1 MSDSQFIEALWRRP
15 VTRTPVWLMRQAGR
29 YLPEYRALREQ
40 VPDFMNFCATPELAA
55 QATLQPLHRFDLDAA
70 ILFSDILVI
79 PHAMGMDVQFVK
91 GDGPHFPQP
100 LRSLQQ
106 IQQLQTQ
113 HIQERLQ
120 YVFTTIHLILK
131 NMPRKLPLIGFAGS
145 PWTCATYMVEGGS
158 SKNFATIKTMLY
170 REPQC
175 LHQLL
180 HKLTL
185 ATIDYLNAQ
194 IAAGVQAVML
204 FDTWGGVLSGEDYQ
218 RFSLHYLQQIAQNLQ
233 PAALNKPIPVI
244 FFTKGGGQWLE
255 TIAASGCQAVGL
267 DWTTPIAGA
276 RERIGSRVAI
286 QGNLDPCLLLAQ
298 PEQIE
303 QAVQKICQDYGPHP
317 GHIFNL
323 GHGVLPQT
331 PPENV
336 GVLIEAVHRF
346 TAK

>member
-1 MSDSQFIEALWRRP
+1 MSNFRFIEALWRRP
-15 VTRTPVWLMRQAGR
+15 VDKTPVWLMRQAGR
-29 YLPEYRALREQ
+29 YLPEYRALREK

-55 QATLQPLHRFDLDAA
+55 QATIQPLQRFDLDAA

-106 IQQLQTQ
+106 IQQLQVQDTT
-113 HIQERLQ
+113 ERLQ
-120 YVFTTIHLILK
+120 YVFSTIQLILK

-158 SKNFATIKTMLY
+158 SKNFAMIKTMLY

-175 LHQLL
+175 LHELL
-180 HKLTL
+180 QKLTL

-194 IAAGVQAVML
+194 IAAGVQAVMV
-204 FDTWGGVLSGEDYQ
+204 FDTWGGVLSTENYQ
-218 RFSLHYLQQIAQNLQ
+218 TFSLNYLQQIAKNLKH
-233 PAALNKPIPVI
+233 PANHESVPII
-244 FFTKGGGQWLE
+244 FFTKGGGQWLAK
-255 TIAASGCQAVGL
+255 IAESGCQAVGI
-267 DWTTPIAGA
+267 DWTTDIAQA
-276 RERIGSRVAI
+276 RQQIGSKVAI
-286 QGNLDPCLLLAQ
+286 QGNLDPCLLLAE
-298 PEQIE
+298 PAQIE
-303 QAVQKICQDYGPHP
+303 QSAQKICQDYGAHP

-323 GHGVLPQT
+323 GHGILPQT

-336 GVLIEAVHRF
+336 SVLIEAVHRF